1 MNSIALKTHTDVDG
15 RLRLDIPTEL
25 IDTDLEVIVIMQP
38 VTTKPA
44 TKPEDLGWPP
54 GFFEKTFG
62 SFKDEPLER
71 PEQGEYEQRE
81 ELL

>member
-15 RLRLDIPTEL
+15 WLRLDIPTGL

-38 VTTKPA
+38 VTTKPT

>member
-1 MNSIALKTHTDVDG
+1 
-15 RLRLDIPTEL
+15 
-25 IDTDLEVIVIMQP
+25 MQP
-38 VTTKPA
+38 VTAKPA

-62 SFKDEPLER
+62 SFRDEPLER

>member
-15 RLRLDIPTEL
+15 RLRLDVPTGL

-38 VTTKPA
+38 VTTKQM
-44 TKPEDLGWPP
+44 TKLEDLGWPP
-54 GFFEKTFG
+54 DFFEKTFG
-62 SFKDEPLER
+62 SFRDEPLER

>member
-15 RLRLDIPTEL
+15 RLRLDVPTGL

-38 VTTKPA
+38 VTTKPM
-44 TKPEDLGWPP
+44 TKLEDLGWPP
-54 GFFEKTFG
+54 DFFEKTFG
-62 SFKDEPLER
+62 SFRDEPLER

>member
-1 MNSIALKTHTDVDG
+1 MNSIALKTHTGVDG
-15 RLRLDIPTEL
+15 RLRLDVPTGL
-25 IDTDLEVIVIMQP
+25 IDMDLEVIVIMQP
-38 VTTKPA
+38 VTTESA
-44 TKPEDLGWPP
+44 TKPEDLGWPL